1 MQWKTPSREGIKFR
15 QEKPLE
21 TIESKCTEQSPQ
33 YKKLLGMF
41 LRQRRKIRSMQKS
54 FAEIECA
61 VIHKCDRYREFVIGE
76 CEFYRGKY
84 EMRCECQKNQ

>member
-1 MQWKTPSREGIKFR
+1 MTQTDAQIV
-15 QEKPLE
+15 
-21 TIESKCTEQSPQ
+21 EQSQQ

-41 LRQRRKIRSMQKS
+41 LKQKRKIRSMQKS

-84 EMRCECQKNQ
+84 EMRCRNQRE

>member
-1 MQWKTPSREGIKFR
+1 MAEII
-15 QEKPLE
+15 QE
-21 TIESKCTEQSPQ
+21 CVEQSPK

-84 EMRCECQKNQ
+84 EMRCGNQRE

>member
-1 MQWKTPSREGIKFR
+1 MTQTDAQIV
-15 QEKPLE
+15 
-21 TIESKCTEQSPQ
+21 EQSQQ

-41 LRQRRKIRSMQKS
+41 LKQKRKIRSMQKS
-54 FAEIECA
+54 FAAIECA

>member
-1 MQWKTPSREGIKFR
+1 MSKTNTQLVE
-15 QEKPLE
+15 E
-21 TIESKCTEQSPQ
+21 SPQ

-84 EMRCECQKNQ
+84 EMRCRKQRE

>member
-1 MQWKTPSREGIKFR
+1 MSKTNTQLVE
-15 QEKPLE
+15 E
-21 TIESKCTEQSPQ
+21 SPQ

-61 VIHKCDRYREFVIGE
+61 VIHKCDRSREFIIGE
-76 CEFYRGKY
+76 CEFYRG
-84 EMRCECQKNQ
+84 EFEPRCVCQKNQ

>member
-1 MQWKTPSREGIKFR
+1 MTQTDAQIV
-15 QEKPLE
+15 
-21 TIESKCTEQSPQ
+21 EQSPQ
-33 YKKLLGMF
+33 FKKLLGMF
-41 LRQRRKIRSMQKS
+41 LKQKRKIRSMQKS

>member
-1 MQWKTPSREGIKFR
+1 MSKTNTQLVE
-15 QEKPLE
+15 E
-21 TIESKCTEQSPQ
+21 SPQ

-41 LRQRRKIRSMQKS
+41 LRQRRKIWSMQKS

-76 CEFYRGKY
+76 CEFFRGKY
-84 EMRCECQKNQ
+84 EMRCRNQRE

>member
-1 MQWKTPSREGIKFR
+1 MSKTNTQLVE
-15 QEKPLE
+15 E
-21 TIESKCTEQSPQ
+21 SPQ

-76 CEFYRGKY
+76 CEYFRGKY
-84 EMRCECQKNQ
+84 EMRCRNQRE

>member
-1 MQWKTPSREGIKFR
+1 MSKTNTQLVE
-15 QEKPLE
+15 E
-21 TIESKCTEQSPQ
+21 SPQ

-54 FAEIECA
+54 FSEIECA

-84 EMRCECQKNQ
+84 EMRCRNQRE

>member
-1 MQWKTPSREGIKFR
+1 MSKTNTQLVE
-15 QEKPLE
+15 E
-21 TIESKCTEQSPQ
+21 SPQ

-76 CEFYRGKY
+76 CEFSRGKY

>member
-1 MQWKTPSREGIKFR
+1 MSKTNTQLVE
-15 QEKPLE
+15 E
-21 TIESKCTEQSPQ
+21 SPQ

-84 EMRCECQKNQ
+84 EPRCECQKNQ

>member
-1 MQWKTPSREGIKFR
+1 MSKTNTQLVE
-15 QEKPLE
+15 
-21 TIESKCTEQSPQ
+21 ESPK

-61 VIHKCDRYREFVIGE
+61 VIHKCDRYREFVIGA

-84 EMRCECQKNQ
+84 EMRCRNQRE

>member
-1 MQWKTPSREGIKFR
+1 MTQTDAQIV
-15 QEKPLE
+15 
-21 TIESKCTEQSPQ
+21 EQSPQ
-33 YKKLLGMF
+33 FTKLLGMF
-41 LRQRRKIRSMQKS
+41 LKPKRKIRSMQKS

>member
-1 MQWKTPSREGIKFR
+1 M
-15 QEKPLE
+15 
-21 TIESKCTEQSPQ
+21 SKINTQLVEESPQ

-84 EMRCECQKNQ
+84 EMRSECQKKQ

>member
-1 MQWKTPSREGIKFR
+1 MSKTNTQLVE
-15 QEKPLE
+15 E
-21 TIESKCTEQSPQ
+21 SPQ

-84 EMRCECQKNQ
+84 EMRCECQKNP

>member
-1 MQWKTPSREGIKFR
+1 MQR
-15 QEKPLE
+15 
-21 TIESKCTEQSPQ
+21 
-33 YKKLLGMF
+33 
-41 LRQRRKIRSMQKS
+41 S
-54 FAEIECA
+54 FAAIECA

>member
-1 MQWKTPSREGIKFR
+1 MSKTNTQLVE
-15 QEKPLE
+15 E
-21 TIESKCTEQSPQ
+21 SPQ

-61 VIHKCDRYREFVIGE
+61 VIHKCDQYREFVIGE